1 MVAGFTKNKDVRRAQ
16 RIKSLNTRLN
26 GASRFNEGGYC
37 MKTDS
42 QLKGDIS
49 EELAWDPAINA
60 AGIGVMVAVGVVT
73 LTGHLDSFA
82 EKHAVEHAIHRVSGM
97 RAVALELDVKL
108 APEHKRSESEIAQ
121 AAATALQFNSIQFII
136 TRRKN
141 TSRGR
146 KRLSDFNGRRKL
158 GLPIYPCRTKHTAA
172 GRCTRFKQLHSSQAK
187 CRWQRHRLRHQS

>member
-16 RIKSLNTRLN
+16 RIKSLNARLN

-82 EKHAVEHAIHRVSGM
+82 EACGG
-97 RAVALELDVKL
+97 
-108 APEHKRSESEIAQ
+108 
-121 AAATALQFNSIQFII
+121 
-136 TRRKN
+136 TRDTPRERN
-141 TSRGR
+141 AR
-146 KRLSDFNGRRKL
+146 
-158 GLPIYPCRTKHTAA
+158 C
-172 GRCTRFKQLHSSQAK
+172 CTRTRCEVSPRAQT
-187 CRWQRHRLRHQS
+187 QRI